1 MAREFMSP
9 ASDESIA
16 VRTIAILRRRALIAV
31 VAFTTV
37 IAAAIAFAVYLP
49 DLYKAS
55 AVVMIER
62 PLPDGVIRTNVSNEL
77 ESRLYQIRQ
86 EVLSRERLT
95 TLIKRF
101 DLYPEL
107 RRKAGFEDVLNQA
120 REDVDW
126 NANGPEQVS
135 GRTKTVAF
143 TLTYTGTDQR
153 NVADVTNA
161 IAQFFVEHN
170 SAIRAGEARRA
181 VQLLEEQVKSAK
193 QQVDIQDRRLRD
205 FTLRN
210 QAQLP
215 QAAGVAMAAY
225 SSLADELRDNRIDQR
240 RNQDARDKLL
250 EGLEDA
256 AALAAVAKGVIASE
270 GGQDFPPSK
279 ELVEANERL
288 AQARKDLAEAERK
301 GFTAI
306 HPEIS
311 GANARIAA
319 AEKDVRELR
328 QRDLAAHKARQQPD
342 AQRQA
347 VSAAPQNLAALP
359 RSRRSIKDFDDELAR
374 LKAEEKILEQR
385 IAVLQQRFD
394 STPGVQEGYLQVQR
408 DYGSAKENYDVLA
421 RRFDE
426 ARLAESVEAGHQGEN
441 FRILDSAVPPE
452 GPSAPNRLRLVLMG
466 LLLALA
472 AMAGAVVLAEQ
483 FDTSFHNVDEVREF
497 TGVPVLATIP
507 QIGAAPR
514 RGWARATLGTASAVA
529 AVVLV
534 AALSAYVAHGNDT
547 LVRLLQRAG

>member
-1 MAREFMSP
+1 MAREYMSP

-16 VRTIAILRRRALIAV
+16 VRTITILRRRALIAV

-49 DLYKAS
+49 DLYTAS
-55 AVVMIER
+55 AIVTIER
-62 PLPDGVIRTNVSNEL
+62 PLPDGVIRTNVGNEL

-95 TLIKRF
+95 GLIKRF

-107 RRKAGFEDVLNQA
+107 RRTAGFEDVLNQA
-120 REDVDW
+120 REDIDW
-126 NANGPEQVS
+126 EANGPEQVS

-143 TLTYTGTDQR
+143 TLTYTGTEQR
-153 NVADVTNA
+153 NVATVTNA

-170 SAIRAGEARRA
+170 SALRAGEARRT
-181 VQLLEEQVKSAK
+181 VQLVEEQMKAAK
-193 QQVDIQDRRLRD
+193 QQVDIQDARLRD

-225 SSLADELRDNRIDQR
+225 QSLADELRRNRDDQR
-240 RNQDARDKLL
+240 RNMDAREKLL

-256 AALAAVAKGVIASE
+256 SAVAAAAKGVLASDPA
-270 GGQDFPPSK
+270 GVPVSK
-279 ELVEANERL
+279 ELAEARERL
-288 AQARKDLAEAERK
+288 GQARKDLIEAERK
-301 GFTAI
+301 GFTAN
-306 HPEIS
+306 HPEMIS
-311 GANARIAA
+311 ASSRVATI
-319 AEKDVRELR
+319 EKEVQD
-328 QRDLAAHKARQQPD
+328 QQARDLAAYKARQATD

-347 VSAAPQNLAALP
+347 VSNTPQNLAALP
-359 RSRRSIKDFDDELAR
+359 RSKRGIKDFDDELTR
-374 LKAEEKILEQR
+374 LRTEEKDLQQR

-394 STPGVQEGYLQVQR
+394 STPGVQEGYIQAQR
-408 DYGSAKENYDVLA
+408 EYSSAKENYDVLA

-426 ARLAESVEAGHQGEN
+426 ARLAESVETGHQGEN
-441 FRILDSAVPPE
+441 FRILDAAVAPE
-452 GPSAPNRLRLVLMG
+452 GPSAPNRLRLLLMG

-534 AALSAYVAHGNDT
+534 ATLSAYLAHGNDT

>member
-16 VRTIAILRRRALIAV
+16 VRTITILRRRALIAV

-49 DLYKAS
+49 DLYTAS
-55 AVVMIER
+55 AIVTIER
-62 PLPDGVIRTNVSNEL
+62 PLPDGVIRTNVGNEL

-95 TLIKRF
+95 GLIKRF

-107 RRKAGFEDVLNQA
+107 RRTAGFEDVLNQA
-120 REDVDW
+120 REDIDW
-126 NANGPEQVS
+126 EANGPEQVS

-153 NVADVTNA
+153 NVANVTNA

-170 SAIRAGEARRA
+170 SALRAGEARRT
-181 VQLLEEQVKSAK
+181 VQLVEEQMKAAK
-193 QQVDIQDRRLRD
+193 QQVDIQDARLRD

-225 SSLADELRDNRIDQR
+225 QSLADELRRNRDDQR
-240 RNQDARDKLL
+240 RNMDAREKLL

-256 AALAAVAKGVIASE
+256 SAVAAAAKGVLASDPA
-270 GGQDFPPSK
+270 GVPVSK
-279 ELVEANERL
+279 ELAEARERL
-288 AQARKDLAEAERK
+288 GQARKDLIEAERK
-301 GFTAI
+301 GFTAN
-306 HPEIS
+306 HPEIIS
-311 GANARIAA
+311 ASSRIAA
-319 AEKDVRELR
+319 IEKEVQD
-328 QRDLAAHKARQQPD
+328 QQARDLAAYKARQATD

-347 VSAAPQNLAALP
+347 VSNTPQNLAALP
-359 RSRRSIKDFDDELAR
+359 RSRRGIKDFDDELTR
-374 LKAEEKILEQR
+374 LRTEERDLQQR

-394 STPGVQEGYLQVQR
+394 STPGVQEGYIQAQR
-408 DYGSAKENYDVLA
+408 EYSSAKENYDVLA

-426 ARLAESVEAGHQGEN
+426 ARLAESVETGHQGEN
-441 FRILDSAVPPE
+441 FRILDAAVAPE
-452 GPSAPNRLRLVLMG
+452 GPSAPNRLRLLLMG

-472 AMAGAVVLAEQ
+472 AMAGAVVLVEQ

-514 RGWARATLGTASAVA
+514 RGWARATLGTVSAVA

-534 AALSAYVAHGNDT
+534 ATLSAYLAHGNDT

>member
-16 VRTIAILRRRALIAV
+16 LRTIAILRRRALIAA

-49 DLYKAS
+49 DLYTAS
-55 AVVMIER
+55 AIVTIER
-62 PLPDGVIRTNVSNEL
+62 PLPDGVIRTNVGNEL

-95 TLIKRF
+95 SLIKRF

-120 REDVDW
+120 REDIDW
-126 NANGPEQVS
+126 EANGPEQVS

-143 TLTYTGTDQR
+143 TLTYTGNDQR
-153 NVADVTNA
+153 NVANVTNA

-181 VQLLEEQVKSAK
+181 VQLVEEQMKAAK
-193 QQVDIQDRRLRD
+193 QQVDIQEARLRD

-225 SSLADELRDNRIDQR
+225 QSLADELRRNRDDQR
-240 RNQDARDKLL
+240 RNMDAREKLL

-256 AALAAVAKGVIASE
+256 SAVAAAAKGVLASDPA
-270 GGQDFPPSK
+270 GVPVSK
-279 ELVEANERL
+279 ELAEARERL
-288 AQARKDLAEAERK
+288 GQARKDLIEAERK
-301 GFTAI
+301 GFTAN
-306 HPEIS
+306 HPEIIS
-311 GANARIAA
+311 ASSRIAA
-319 AEKDVRELR
+319 IEKEVQD
-328 QRDLAAHKARQQPD
+328 QQARDLAAYKARQATD

-347 VSAAPQNLAALP
+347 VSNTPQNLAALP
-359 RSRRSIKDFDDELAR
+359 RSRRGIKDFDDELTR
-374 LKAEEKILEQR
+374 LRSEEKDLQQR

-394 STPGVQEGYLQVQR
+394 STPGVQEGYLQAQR
-408 DYGSAKENYDVLA
+408 EYSSAKENYDVLA

-426 ARLAESVEAGHQGEN
+426 ARLAESVETGHQGEN
-441 FRILDSAVPPE
+441 FRILDAAVAPE

-534 AALSAYVAHGNDT
+534 ATLSAYLAHGNDT

>member
-16 VRTIAILRRRALIAV
+16 VRTISILRRRALIAV

-49 DLYKAS
+49 DLYTAS
-55 AVVMIER
+55 AIVTIER
-62 PLPDGVIRTNVSNEL
+62 PLPDGVIRTNVGNEL

-95 TLIKRF
+95 GLIKRF

-107 RRKAGFEDVLNQA
+107 RRTAGFEDVLNQA
-120 REDVDW
+120 REDIDW
-126 NANGPEQVS
+126 EANGPEQVS

-153 NVADVTNA
+153 NVANVTNA

-170 SAIRAGEARRA
+170 SALRAGEARRT
-181 VQLLEEQVKSAK
+181 VQLVEEQMKVAK
-193 QQVDIQDRRLRD
+193 QQVDIQDARLRD

-225 SSLADELRDNRIDQR
+225 QSLADELRRNRDDQR
-240 RNQDARDKLL
+240 RNMDAREKLL

-256 AALAAVAKGVIASE
+256 SAVAAAAKGVLASDPA
-270 GGQDFPPSK
+270 GVPVSK
-279 ELVEANERL
+279 ELAEARERL
-288 AQARKDLAEAERK
+288 GQARKDLIEAERK
-301 GFTAI
+301 GFTAN
-306 HPEIS
+306 HPEIIS
-311 GANARIAA
+311 ASSRIAA
-319 AEKDVRELR
+319 IEKEVQD
-328 QRDLAAHKARQQPD
+328 QQARDLAAYKARQATD

-347 VSAAPQNLAALP
+347 VSNTPQNLAALP
-359 RSRRSIKDFDDELAR
+359 RSRRGIKDFDDELTR
-374 LKAEEKILEQR
+374 LRTEERDLQQR

-394 STPGVQEGYLQVQR
+394 STPGVQEGYIQAQR
-408 DYGSAKENYDVLA
+408 EYSSAKENYDVLA

-426 ARLAESVEAGHQGEN
+426 ARLAESVETGHQGEN
-441 FRILDSAVPPE
+441 FRILDAAVAPE
-452 GPSAPNRLRLVLMG
+452 GPSAPNRLRLLLMG

-472 AMAGAVVLAEQ
+472 AMAGAVVLVEQ

-534 AALSAYVAHGNDT
+534 ATLSAYLAHGNDT